1 MMEKVLIVCKPSG
14 KDAFG
19 SVMYFLGLVTGSIYL
34 VIKGFSNPYQWLW
47 LLLTLPASALFFFL
61 VRNEFFGEERIGI
74 DGDDLV
80 IKHANG
86 LPFGRGRRIPLSEIK
101 EIGIP
106 KKSKLDEFFEILDE
120 LNMYPVDESSIEI
133 VTSKGKTY
141 RFGDN
146 IGSQE
151 VGRFIQELEEEM
163 KRPKVHRQ

>member
-1 MMEKVLIVCKPSG
+1 MVVAFAYPPCVCP
-14 KDAFG
+14 
-19 SVMYFLGLVTGSIYL
+19 
-34 VIKGFSNPYQWLW
+34 
-47 LLLTLPASALFFFL
+47 LLFL
-61 VRNEFFGEERIGI
+61 VRYEFFGEERIGI

-86 LPFGRGRRIPLSEIK
+86 LPFGRGRWIPLSEIK

-146 IGSQE
+146 LSPQDVE
-151 VGRFIQELEEEM
+151 YFTCELIEEIS
-163 KRPKVHRQ
+163 KLKN

>member
-19 SVMYFLGLVTGSIYL
+19 TVMYFLGLVAGSIYL

-47 LLLTLPASALFFFL
+47 LLLTLPAFALFFFL
-61 VRNEFFGEERIGI
+61 VRYEFFGEERIGI

-80 IKHANG
+80 IKYANG

-106 KKSKLDEFFEILDE
+106 KKSKLDEFFETLAE
-120 LNMYPVDESSIEI
+120 LNARPIDESSIEI
-133 VTSKGKTY
+133 VTIKGKTY
-141 RFGDN
+141 LFGDDL
-146 IGSQE
+146 SPRE
-151 VGRFIQELEEEM
+151 VEYFIRQLTEEIA
-163 KRPKVHRQ
+163 KLNN

>member
-19 SVMYFLGLVTGSIYL
+19 SVMYFLGLVAGSIYL
-34 VIKGFSNPYQWLW
+34 VIKGFSNPCQWLW

-61 VRNEFFGEERIGI
+61 VRYEFFGEERIGI

-106 KKSKLDEFFEILDE
+106 KKSKLDEFFEILRE
-120 LNMYPVDESSIEI
+120 LNMRSVDESSIEI
-133 VTSKGKTY
+133 VTINGKKY

-146 IGSQE
+146 LSPQDVE
-151 VGRFIQELEEEM
+151 YFTCELIEAIA
-163 KRPKVHRQ
+163 KLKN

>member
-19 SVMYFLGLVTGSIYL
+19 SVMYFLGLVAGSIYL

-61 VRNEFFGEERIGI
+61 VRYEFLGEERIGV
-74 DGDDLV
+74 DGYDLV
-80 IKHANG
+80 VKHANG
-86 LPFGRGRRIPLSEIK
+86 LPFGRGMRIPLLKIK

-120 LNMYPVDESSIEI
+120 LNMYPVDESSLEI
-133 VTSKGKTY
+133 VTIDGKTY
-141 RFGDN
+141 HFGDDL
-146 IGSQE
+146 SPQE
-151 VGRFIQELEEEM
+151 VEYFTRKLIEEIA
-163 KRPKVHRQ
+163 KLKN

>member
-1 MMEKVLIVCKPSG
+1 MEKVLIVCKPSG

-19 SVMYFLGLVTGSIYL
+19 SVMYFLGLVAGSIYL
-34 VIKGFSNPYQWLW
+34 VIKGFINPCQWLW

-61 VRNEFFGEERIGI
+61 VRYEFFGEERIGI
-74 DGDDLV
+74 EGDDLV

-106 KKSKLDEFFEILDE
+106 KKSKLDEFFEILRE
-120 LNMYPVDESSIEI
+120 LNMRSVDESSIEI
-133 VTSKGKTY
+133 VTINGKKY

-146 IGSQE
+146 LSPQNVE
-151 VGRFIQELEEEM
+151 YFTCELIEEIA
-163 KRPKVHRQ
+163 KLKN

>member
-19 SVMYFLGLVTGSIYL
+19 SVMYFLGLVAGSIYL

-61 VRNEFFGEERIGI
+61 VRYEFFGEERIGI

-106 KKSKLDEFFEILDE
+106 KKSKLDEFFEILRE
-120 LNMYPVDESSIEI
+120 LNMRSVDESSIEI
-133 VTSKGKTY
+133 VTINGKKY

-146 IGSQE
+146 LSPQDVE
-151 VGRFIQELEEEM
+151 YFTCELIEAIS
-163 KRPKVHRQ
+163 KLKN

>member
-61 VRNEFFGEERIGI
+61 VRYEFFGEERIGI

-146 IGSQE
+146 LSPQDVE
-151 VGRFIQELEEEM
+151 YFTCELIEEIS
-163 KRPKVHRQ
+163 KLKN